1 MVCKVHTVV
10 VVIREIEAHSDFNC
24 VEFLQEPTLYTVKG
38 MAILD
43 NDGNR
48 ILAKYYD
55 RNVFPTAKEQKAFE
69 KNLFSKT
76 HRANAEIIMLDGL
89 TCVYRSNV
97 DLFFYVMGSSHENE
111 LILMSVLNC
120 LYDSVSHI
128 LRKNVEKRV
137 VLENLDIVMLA
148 MDEICD
154 GGIIMEADSSAV
166 VQRVALR
173 PDDLPLGEQTVAQ
186 GSLLLPFLFIIV
198 MEAVVFK
205 VVRNMKAMVFAD
217 DLRLWFGVKKKRR
230 YRYSCMCGVR
240 KWKLRARSKVMVIRR
255 KRGMTRRGI
264 QLYGVDLEQVKNF
277 RYHSSVLE
285 RKGKR
290 CYGEGII

>member
-1 MVCKVHTVV
+1 M
-10 VVIREIEAHSDFNC
+10 EG
-24 VEFLQEPTLYTVKG
+24 LLLEPTLYTVKG

-55 RNVFPTAKEQKAFE
+55 KNVFATAKEQKTFE
-69 KNLFSKT
+69 KNLFNKT

-89 TCVYRSNV
+89 TCVYKSNV

-120 LYDSVSHI
+120 LCDAVSQI

-173 PDDLPLGEQTVAQ
+173 TDDIPLGEQTVAQ
-186 GSLLLPFLFIIV
+186 VLQSAKEQLKWSLL
-198 MEAVVFK
+198 K
-205 VVRNMKAMVFAD
+205 
-217 DLRLWFGVKKKRR
+217 
-230 YRYSCMCGVR
+230 
-240 KWKLRARSKVMVIRR
+240 
-255 KRGMTRRGI
+255 
-264 QLYGVDLEQVKNF
+264 
-277 RYHSSVLE
+277 
-285 RKGKR
+285 
-290 CYGEGII
+290 